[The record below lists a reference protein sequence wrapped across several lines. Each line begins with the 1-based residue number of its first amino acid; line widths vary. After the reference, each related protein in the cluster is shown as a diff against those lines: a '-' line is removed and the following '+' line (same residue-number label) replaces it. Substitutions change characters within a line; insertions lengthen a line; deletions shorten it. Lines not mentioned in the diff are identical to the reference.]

1 MKISEVKQIRAN
13 APSKVVVLKFTA
25 TWCKPCQRIAPLI
38 KESLSKKPANYLFY
52 EVDIDKSTD
61 VYIAFKSKK
70 MIKGVPSMLAFYG
83 DSDEDEWYI
92 PDELVCGSDV
102 AAVRTF
108 FADTFEK
115 AREMSK
121 S

>member
-1 MKISEVKQIRAN
+1 
-13 APSKVVVLKFTA
+13 
-25 TWCKPCQRIAPLI
+25 
-38 KESLSKKPANYLFY
+38 
-52 EVDIDKSTD
+52 
-61 VYIAFKSKK
+61 
-70 MIKGVPSMLAFYG
+70 MLAFYG